1 MSNTNT
7 IRSLYRTDNATAG
20 VIMQQCPPQW
30 DMDRVFRKAY
40 QGYLAQKQESV
51 QTEMPFCSELTE
63 TVEYTTEHRISH
75 RIRRIGGYAGL
86 AAAMLGVFLLVA
98 KVSSLRTPVDNIPG
112 ETDHTT
118 TADSAETTHAAET
131 TFPETTVVSGQL
143 MTMTTSA
150 PTETTT
156 AEPHSTETSTQTAGA
171 GTETAVHV
179 TEPAASGMAVPD
191 TTGTSVTTTEM
202 TTESTQETTTETT
215 TAPPVIP
222 QGQFVV
228 GEQSGSLYQ
237 VTYVRENAVPVEE
250 HEHSFAADGF
260 TITGVMEQNP
270 DYDFRSVIYN
280 LEDAAGQHYMVQQ
293 FRYDYFMTSFNP
305 EYYPLTRSY
314 TIGGK
319 SVFLIYQDDPE
330 AVCNLMWDD
339 GCHIC
344 MMTSQYKDL
353 AQMELLAQG
362 QIIQ

>member
-1 MSNTNT
+1 MSDTNM
-7 IRSLYRTDNATAG
+7 IRSLYRTDNATAQA
-20 VIMQQCPPQW
+20 IMQHFPPQW
-30 DMDRVFRKAY
+30 DMDRVFQKAY
-40 QGYLAQKQESV
+40 RGYLAQKNEQL
-51 QTEMPFCSELTE
+51 QTGIPFCSELTE
-63 TVEYTTEHRISH
+63 TVEYTTEHRIPH
-75 RIRRIGGYAGL
+75 RIRRVGGYAGL

-98 KVSSLRTPVDNIPG
+98 KVSSLRAPIDHIPG
-112 ETDHTT
+112 ETDHTS
-118 TADSAETTHAAET
+118 TADSAETTHAVET
-131 TFPETTVVSGQL
+131 TFPETTAVSGQL
-143 MTMTTSA
+143 LTTTSA
-150 PTETTT
+150 AAETTT
-156 AEPHSTETSTQTAGA
+156 AELHSTETSTQTTAA
-171 GTETAVHV
+171 GTETAVHI

-222 QGQFVV
+222 QGQFMVD
-228 GEQSGSLYQ
+228 EQSGSLYQ

-293 FRYDYFMTSFNP
+293 FRYDYFMSSFNP
-305 EYYPLTRSY
+305 EYYPLTKSY

-353 AQMELLAQG
+353 AQMELLAQC